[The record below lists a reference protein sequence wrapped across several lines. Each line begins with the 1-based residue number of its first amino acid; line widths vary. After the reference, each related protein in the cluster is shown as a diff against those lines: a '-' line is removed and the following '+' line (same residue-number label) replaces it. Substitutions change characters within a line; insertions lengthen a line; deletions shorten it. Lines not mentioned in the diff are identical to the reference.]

1 MKLVVAVVQSDDAPA
16 LARALAENG
25 FQATR
30 LPSRGGF
37 LNHENTT
44 FLIGVE
50 DVRLEEVKAL
60 IVEKAEARTVPHE
73 DGELEVGGAVVFVL
87 DLMEF
92 LKL

>member
-37 LNHENTT
+37 LNQENTT

-50 DVRLEEVKAL
+50 DARLEEVKAL

>member
-1 MKLVVAVVQSDDAPA
+1 MKLVVAVVQSEDAPS

-25 FQATR
+25 FQSTR

-37 LNHENTT
+37 LDRANTT

-50 DVRLEEVKAL
+50 DARVEEVKSL
-60 IVEKAEARTVPHE
+60 IVEKAEARTLPHQG
-73 DGELEVGGAVVFVL
+73 GELEVGGAVLFVL
-87 DLMEF
+87 SLLEF

>member
-1 MKLVVAVVQSDDAPA
+1 MKLVVAVVQSDDAPT
-16 LARALAENG
+16 LARALSENG

-37 LNHENTT
+37 LNQENAT

-50 DVRLEEVKAL
+50 DERLEEVKAL
-60 IVEKAEARTVPHE
+60 IVEKAETRQVPHE
-73 DGELEVGGAVVFVL
+73 NGAIEVGGAVLFVL
-87 DLMEF
+87 DVVEF

>member
-37 LNHENTT
+37 LNHKNTT

-50 DVRLEEVKAL
+50 DARLEEVKAL

-73 DGELEVGGAVVFVL
+73 GGELEVGGAVLFVL
-87 DLMEF
+87 DLLEF